1 MGSEPFKKIQE
12 IVQAATKLS
21 PEARTAFINT
31 QCNDDETLRQEVES
45 RLTLHDKATAIIE
58 SNTDSDTTMLMG
70 ARQFEDEMSG
80 KRIGAYE
87 VIGELGRGGMG
98 AVYLA
103 TRADEQYE
111 KQVAIK
117 IVQRGMENN
126 FVINRFRQER
136 QILAHLDHPNIARLL
151 DGGTTEDG
159 LPYFVMEYVEGS
171 PITTYCDENGLTTLD
186 RLKLFREVCS
196 AVQYAHQNLVVHRD
210 IKPGNIL
217 VTPQGTP
224 KLLDFGIAKL
234 LAPELAFQADVTANV
249 ARLMT
254 PAYASPEQAKG
265 EPITTASDIYSLG
278 VLLYQLLTGH
288 RPYEVTN
295 SSPLEMVRVICE
307 QEPSKPSTVVNRS
320 VTAMNQNEQTD
331 ARRAPEYVSK
341 LRDAQPAKLRR
352 QLEGDLDNIILKAL
366 RKEPERRYSSVEKFS
381 DDIRRH
387 LEGRPISARPD
398 TFSYRAG
405 KFIQRHQ
412 AGVIAATVVTILLLA
427 ATAVAIWQARLARNE
442 RDKAEHRFNQVRK
455 LANAVLFDY
464 HDGIEKLPGST
475 PMRERMVR
483 DALEYLDNLSQ
494 ESAGDPTLRRELA
507 SAYEKVG
514 LVQGNPFKASFG
526 DYTGALVS
534 QRKALAIRESLFVAD
549 SQSIDGRRQLA
560 KSYSYTGDLLKVTGE
575 SAEALTQYRKAQ
587 ELYEAVAAAAPTDT
601 EIRREL
607 GIIYTRIGRYWQANN
622 DIGAA
627 FENHRKAL
635 AIAQELSA
643 AQTDDPEIVRDMA
656 LAHMYMG
663 DALEGM
669 GKLAEALDHRR
680 KALAI
685 TERLSAA
692 DPNNAQAFRDVGVMM
707 QRLADTL
714 SETGDHQSALDYNQ
728 KALKMDEKLSAAD
741 PTNAQVRRD
750 LVADYQKIGKML
762 LALGNRDGALEQQR
776 KALAIAEALAAADPS
791 NNEARSDLSNSYYK
805 IGDVLMAKNDLRGAL
820 QSYRQS
826 LAIDEA
832 LAAADPENA
841 DAKLTAAESHLII
854 SDILLKLGEVQEAVN
869 DLNKARETYEA
880 MVTPETPD
888 ASLQQSL
895 PTVYERLGDSFAL
908 AATQRAALRLENW
921 RAARE
926 WYQKS
931 LAAWLDLQKRD
942 LLKDAEGKPDEL
954 TQKLAKC
961 EAVLGKFQAK

>member
-1 MGSEPFKKIQE
+1 MVSEPLKNLQE

-31 QCNDDETLRQEVES
+31 HCRDDETLRQEVES
-45 RLTLHDKATAIIE
+45 LLTLHDKATAIIE
-58 SNTDSDTTMLMG
+58 SNTYSETTMRLG
-70 ARQFEDEMSG
+70 APQSEDEMSG

-87 VIGELGRGGMG
+87 IVRELGRGGMG

-159 LPYFVMEYVEGS
+159 RPYFVMEYVEGK
-171 PITTYCDENGLTTLD
+171 PITEYCDDKRLTTVE
-186 RLKLFREVCS
+186 RLQLFRQVCS
-196 AVQYAHQNLVVHRD
+196 AIHYAHQNLVVHRD

-217 VTPQGTP
+217 VTADGVL

-234 LAPELAFQADVTANV
+234 LAPDFAFQADATANV

-288 RPYEVTN
+288 RPYEITT

-307 QEPSKPSTVVNRS
+307 QEPSKPSTVINRS
-320 VTAMNQNEQTD
+320 VTSINENEQTD
-331 ARRAPEYVSK
+331 SRRAPEYVSR
-341 LRDAQPAKLRR
+341 LRDAQPEKLRR

-366 RKEPERRYSSVEKFS
+366 RKDPERRYSSVEKFS

-387 LEGRPISARPD
+387 LEGLPISARPD
-398 TFSYRAG
+398 TFSYRAS
-405 KFIQRHQ
+405 KFIGRHQ
-412 AGVIAATVVTILLLA
+412 AGVTAAVVVTVLLLA
-427 ATAVAIWQARLARNE
+427 ATTVAIWQARVARSE
-442 RDKAEHRFNQVRK
+442 RDKSEHRFNQVRK

-494 ESAGDPTLRRELA
+494 ESAGDPTLLRELA

-526 DYTGALVS
+526 DYDGALVS
-534 QRKALAIRESLFVAD
+534 QRKALGIRESLFAAD
-549 SQSIDGRRQLA
+549 RQSTDLRRQLA
-560 KSYSYTGDLLKVTGE
+560 KSYSYIGDLLKVTGQSTE
-575 SAEALTQYRKAQ
+575 TLSHYRKAQ
-587 ELYEAVAAAAPTDT
+587 ELYEAAAAAEPENT
-601 EIRREL
+601 ELRREL
-607 GIIYTRIGRYWQANN
+607 GILYTRLGRYWQANN
-622 DIGAA
+622 DLSAA
-627 FENHRKAL
+627 FESNSNAL
-635 AIAQELSA
+635 ALAQALA
-643 AQTDDPEIVRDMA
+643 AGNPGDMEMVRDTA

-663 DALEGM
+663 DAFEGM
-669 GKLAEALDHRR
+669 GKFPESLEHRR
-680 KALAI
+680 QALAI
-685 TERLSAA
+685 TEKLAAA
-692 DPNNAQAFRDVGVMM
+692 DPNNAQLYRDVGVMM

-714 SETGDHQSALDYNQ
+714 SETGDYKSALDYNQ
-728 KALKMDEKLSAAD
+728 KALVMDQKLLSAD

-750 LVADYQKIGKML
+750 LIADYQKIGKMF
-762 LALGNRDGALEQQR
+762 LALSDSTSALEQQR
-776 KALAIAEALAAADPS
+776 KALIIAEELATAAPS
-791 NNEARSDLSNSYYK
+791 NSEAQADLSNSYYK
-805 IGDVLMAKNDLRGAL
+805 IGDALMAKNDLRGAL
-820 QSYRQS
+820 QSYRKS
-826 LAIDEA
+826 LEIDETI
-832 LAAADPENA
+832 AAADRGNT
-841 DAKLTAAESHLII
+841 DARLTAAESHLIV
-854 SDILLKLGEVQEAVN
+854 SDILLKLGEVQEAIAGFN
-869 DLNKARETYEA
+869 NARATYEA
-880 MVTPETPD
+880 LVTPETLD
-888 ASLQQSL
+888 ESLQHSL
-895 PTVYERLGDSFAL
+895 PTVYERLGDSYAL
-908 AATQRAALRLENW
+908 AATKQTATRLESW
-921 RAARE
+921 RAAHE

-931 LAAWLDLQKRD
+931 LAAWLDLQKRN
-942 LLKDAEGKPDEL
+942 LLKDALGKPDEVS
-954 TQKLAKC
+954 QKLAKC
-961 EAVLGKFQAK
+961 AAALGQLKPQ